1 MLYRSPNA
9 HDSVDRTLLW
19 TVLARFGVPAKM
31 FAVVRQLHD
40 DMRACVRL
48 DACECLDMFDVEQGL
63 RKGGVP
69 ARFLFNM
76 FFTAALIVAEKC
88 FIADAAIMDI
98 IAQLQRTE
106 KGKKKRGKARAEKV
120 DELGGKKRRL
130 VRCGE
135 CCKLTMRALYRGH
148 QEGWRG

>member
-1 MLYRSPNA
+1 
-9 HDSVDRTLLW
+9 
-19 TVLARFGVPAKM
+19 
-31 FAVVRQLHD
+31 
-40 DMRACVRL
+40 
-48 DACECLDMFDVEQGL
+48 MFDVEQGL

-130 VRCGE
+130 VPSPSSSSLSPFVGVAR
-135 CCKLTMRALYRGH
+135 
-148 QEGWRG
+148 